1 MHCDFLSAF
10 LEEGNAKL
18 QLEVSRNKGIVFSHS
33 SLVDL
38 LSPVHRPF
46 VQQPCWAQV
55 KDPRPSS
62 SAEFSSLVITLLL
75 PRLSQFLSYSSSFR
89 MDNGILVT

>member
-10 LEEGNAKL
+10 LEESNAKL
-18 QLEVSRNKGIVFSHS
+18 QLEVSRNKYIVFSYS

-62 SAEFSSLVITLLL
+62 SLNFLL
-75 PRLSQFLSYSSSFR
+75 
-89 MDNGILVT
+89 